1 MVVAVLIYGLLMNT
15 LMLLCDQIFS
25 IEYYCDG
32 LSGSGKAFT
41 DDSRLSVL
49 MKRVL
54 RPDDDRDR
62 RLQFVKQLHEYFVVP
77 ENFGVCSVYD
87 VFIMVFYRAVIFYD

>member
-1 MVVAVLIYGLLMNT
+1 VFN
-15 LMLLCDQIFS
+15 
-25 IEYYCDG
+25 
-32 LSGSGKAFT
+32 

-62 RLQFVKQLHEYFVVP
+62 RLQFVKQLHEFFLVP
-77 ENFGVCSVYD
+77 ENYAVCQILFHSV
-87 VFIMVFYRAVIFYD
+87 VACVVVTIINK

>member
-1 MVVAVLIYGLLMNT
+1 MT
-15 LMLLCDQIFS
+15 LMC
-25 IEYYCDG
+25 
-32 LSGSGKAFT
+32 SGSGKAFT

-62 RLQFVKQLHEYFVVP
+62 RLQFVKQLHEFFLVP
-77 ENFGVCSVYD
+77 ENYGVRFNCCWLLHTVAMTVVQLHWFALFHCLSCLS
-87 VFIMVFYRAVIFYD
+87 

>member
-1 MVVAVLIYGLLMNT
+1 MSLGV
-15 LMLLCDQIFS
+15 
-25 IEYYCDG
+25 
-32 LSGSGKAFT
+32 GKAFT

-62 RLQFVKQLHEYFVVP
+62 RLQFVKQLHEYFLVP
-77 ENFGVCSVYD
+77 ENFGVCFLCNI
-87 VFIMVFYRAVIFYD
+87 FIMVVINDIL

>member
-1 MVVAVLIYGLLMNT
+1 MVFI
-15 LMLLCDQIFS
+15 
-25 IEYYCDG
+25 
-32 LSGSGKAFT
+32 GSGKAFT

-62 RLQFVKQLHEYFVVP
+62 RLQFVKQLHEFFLVP
-77 ENFGVCSVYD
+77 ENYGVRWILFCPLVAF
-87 VFIMVFYRAVIFYD
+87 VLVIMRSIL

>member
-1 MVVAVLIYGLLMNT
+1 MP
-15 LMLLCDQIFS
+15 
-25 IEYYCDG
+25 
-32 LSGSGKAFT
+32 GSGKAFN

-62 RLQFVKQLHEYFVVP
+62 RLQFVKQLHEFFDVP
-77 ENFGVCSVYD
+77 ENYGVC
-87 VFIMVFYRAVIFYD
+87 

>member
-1 MVVAVLIYGLLMNT
+1 M
-15 LMLLCDQIFS
+15 F
-25 IEYYCDG
+25 
-32 LSGSGKAFT
+32 SGSGKAFT

-62 RLQFVKQLHEYFVVP
+62 RLQFVKQLHEYFLVP
-77 ENFGVCSVYD
+77 ENFGVRCLFGI
-87 VFIMVFYRAVIFYD
+87 FIIAVIDVVLYCCKFR